1 MWRKVLAVRTL
12 ICCAVLFAVCG
23 ANASAQDDDVYGFT
37 TKQLQSALVSSGLAP
52 QRLYS
57 VQTFGSG
64 DTERP
69 AYMAVLSSSR
79 SGWHVT
85 VFHRVQ
91 EGFKVEWSSH
101 QLPVEFS
108 VSSPD
113 NFSVEDIG
121 DESTVR
127 FSGCA
132 PHRCAGDYEGFL
144 LYSTL
149 RKQAFFALLTQQEN
163 QPRRVTFSPNALQP
177 MNQNYKD
184 ALQRTVDEVVRR
196 TELK

>member
-12 ICCAVLFAVCG
+12 ICCSILFAMCG
-23 ANASAQDDDVYGFT
+23 INTSAQDDDVYGFT
-37 TKQLQSALVSSGLAP
+37 TKQFQPALANSGLAR

-64 DTERP
+64 DTESP
-69 AYMAVLSSSR
+69 AYVAVLSSSL

-85 VFHRVQ
+85 VLNRVQ
-91 EGFKVEWSSH
+91 GGFKVGWSSH

-121 DESTVR
+121 EESTIT

-132 PHRCAGDYEGFL
+132 PHRCGGDYEGFL
-144 LYSTL
+144 LYSAL

-177 MNQNYKD
+177 MNQSYKD
-184 ALQRTVDEVVRR
+184 ALQRAVDEVIRR
-196 TELK
+196 TEFK

>member
-1 MWRKVLAVRTL
+1 VVGVRTL
-12 ICCAVLFAVCG
+12 ICCAILFAVCS
-23 ANASAQDDDVYGFT
+23 ADTSAQDDDVYGFT
-37 TKQLQSALVSSGLAP
+37 TKQFQSALVNSGLAP
-52 QRLYS
+52 QRFYS
-57 VQTFGSG
+57 IQTFGSG
-64 DTERP
+64 DTGPP
-69 AYMAVLSSSR
+69 AYITVLSSSR

-91 EGFKVEWSSH
+91 GGFKVEWSSH
-101 QLPVEFS
+101 RLPVEFS
-108 VSSPD
+108 VSSPH

-132 PHRCAGDYEGFL
+132 RHRCAGDYEGFL

-149 RKQAFFALLTQQEN
+149 RKQAFFALLTQQDN

-177 MNQNYKD
+177 MNQGYKD
-184 ALQRTVDEVVRR
+184 ALQRAVDEVVRR
-196 TELK
+196 TEFK